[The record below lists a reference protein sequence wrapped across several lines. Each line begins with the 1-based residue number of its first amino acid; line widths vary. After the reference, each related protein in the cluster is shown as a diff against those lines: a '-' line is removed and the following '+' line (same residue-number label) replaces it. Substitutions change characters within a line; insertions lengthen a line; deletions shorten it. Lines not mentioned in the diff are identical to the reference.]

1 MFYAALFKAI
11 IWLNIEIECLIVSNI
26 KQGSVFFLSDLYE
39 LVIMVTILINIS
51 KYLNS
56 TN

>member
-26 KQGSVFFLSDLYE
+26 KQGSVFFLLDLYK
-39 LVIMVTILINIS
+39 LVIIVTHLINIS
-51 KYLNS
+51 K
-56 TN
+56 